1 MKRIYS
7 GNKNFFSSSQ
17 HNRKQHV
24 SLLYFYHL
32 KGNCVEN
39 RVHNGRLLDYVVL
52 MIFGLIRFSSV
63 LSFLELQ
70 IWPPYKLISSCFI

>member
-7 GNKNFFSSSQ
+7 GNKNLFSSSQ

-32 KGNCVEN
+32 KRKLRGESCAQWQ
-39 RVHNGRLLDYVVL
+39 LLDYVVL